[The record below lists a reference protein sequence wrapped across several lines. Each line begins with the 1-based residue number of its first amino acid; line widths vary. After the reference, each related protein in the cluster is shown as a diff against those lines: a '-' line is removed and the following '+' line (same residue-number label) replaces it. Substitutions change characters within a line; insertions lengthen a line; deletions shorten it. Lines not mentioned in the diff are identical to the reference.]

1 MSEFNITNEQYE
13 IEKDLREIGKRIQK
27 SSTFVEYENA
37 RRQNES
43 DEELQKQMS
52 DLRIIEINYQA
63 EGAKDKPD
71 DKKMHEFNESFNK
84 TYEAV
89 MKNANMQRFLAATEK
104 YELMINRLM
113 DLLRLCGNGE
123 DPDTCEP
130 RDNKTGCDGGC
141 SGGCSCGGCH

>member
-13 IEKDLREIGKRIQK
+13 LEKSLRELGKKIQK
-27 SSTFVEYENA
+27 SKTFAEYQEA
-37 RRQNES
+37 KKQNEN

-63 EGAKDKPD
+63 EGAKDDPD
-71 DKKMHEFNESFNK
+71 EKKMREFNESFNK
-84 TYEAV
+84 LYEAV
-89 MKNANMQRFLAATEK
+89 MKNTNMQRFLAATEK
-104 YELMINRLM
+104 YEVMINRLM

-123 DPDTCEP
+123 NPDTCEP
-130 RDNKTGCDGGC
+130 RDNAMGCEGGC